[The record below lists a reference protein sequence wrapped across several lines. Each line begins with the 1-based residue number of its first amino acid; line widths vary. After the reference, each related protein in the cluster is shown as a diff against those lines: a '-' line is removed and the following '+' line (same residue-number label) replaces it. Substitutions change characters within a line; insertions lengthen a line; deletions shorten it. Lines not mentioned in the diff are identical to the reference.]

1 MSLGAGTKLGPYE
14 ILAPIGAGGMGEVY
28 RARDTRL
35 ERTVAIKILPER
47 FASEPEFRR
56 RFEREAKTI
65 AQLSH
70 PHICA
75 MHDVGREGGTDFLV
89 MEFLEGET
97 LAGRLA
103 GGALPFDLVC
113 RYGAEIADGLG
124 AAHAAGVTHRD
135 LKPGNVMVTKA
146 GVKLLDFGLAKPI
159 LGAASSDASRQGTA
173 SGPLTGAGVAPGTLQ
188 YMAPEQLEGRE
199 ADARSDI
206 FALGSTLYEMATGRR
221 AFPGESPMSVAS
233 AILRDEPR
241 PVSEAA
247 PMTPASLDR
256 LVRRCL
262 AKDPEERWQSARDV
276 AAELRFLRS
285 EASSPTG
292 APSAARAPRVA
303 WARALPWAI
312 AVLAVAAAAW
322 LARPGPKP
330 PVRRFRLPIEGFTGS
345 PTNIRNLF
353 SFPVLSP
360 EGRRIAYIADGRLW
374 IRELDRFEAREVPGT
389 VNAERPFWSF
399 DGSHVGYALEKRL
412 WKVPAAG
419 GEAAAICRVPESG
432 RIVGAAWSRHG
443 RIVFGV
449 WRGSL
454 YDVPSAGGEAKRIVA
469 LPPGADDFHTP
480 AFLPDG
486 RTVIYAVHGSRDD
499 GKIAVLEEGGAPRIV
514 FEVSNLLSVA
524 YSPTG
529 HLLYTREIDN
539 EGIWAVPFS
548 ISKRRVEGAA
558 VPVVRGA
565 ALPSLAADGSL
576 VHVQGRME
584 MKQELVWVL
593 RDGKIEETV
602 GEAHRGLSGPMLSPD
617 GRRVAFSA
625 LSEDSADIWVL
636 DLARGTRRRV
646 TSRPA
651 QEIFPAWAPSGDR
664 LLYNESVGMAEKQI
678 VEIAADGSGARRAL
692 GEGIGP
698 RVSPDGR
705 FVVFATDR
713 RGEWDTWYRPLPDG
727 APVAYLQVPG
737 VREIGGELSGD
748 GRWLLYQSDETG
760 RLELFVQRFPEGGSK
775 KQISTNGG
783 GAFRW
788 SRRGDAIY
796 FAQGDDLMEI
806 VVRPGPEPA
815 FSDPHKLFSMA
826 AAGLETLSPWGDFN
840 LDVSPDGK
848 RFLAVRRETGR
859 RPAIFYVENWAAE
872 LPADSR

>member
-1 MSLGAGTKLGPYE
+1 MTHATGARLGPYE
-14 ILAPIGAGGMGEVY
+14 ILSPLGAGGMGEVY

-35 ERTVAIKILPER
+35 ERIVAIKVLSDRLSLDPEL
-47 FASEPEFRR
+47 RR

-65 AQLSH
+65 SQLSH

-75 MHDVGREGGTDFLV
+75 LYDVGREGDVDYLV
-89 MEFLEGET
+89 MEFLQGET
-97 LAGRLA
+97 LSQRLA
-103 GGALPFDLVC
+103 TGALPLDLVC
-113 RYGAEIADGLG
+113 RYGAEIAEALG
-124 AAHAAGVTHRD
+124 TAHAAGVVHRD
-135 LKPGNVMVTKA
+135 LKPGNVMVMKA

-159 LGAASSDASRQGTA
+159 VGVATPEMSRQGTA
-173 SGPLTGAGVAPGTLQ
+173 SGPLTGEGVVPGTLQ

-221 AFPGESPMSVAS
+221 AFAGETPVSVAS

-241 PVSEAA
+241 PLSEVA

-285 EASSPTG
+285 EAS
-292 APSAARAPRVA
+292 APERSAVAARAGRISL
-303 WARALPWAI
+303 ARALPWAI

-330 PVRRFRLPIEGFTGS
+330 PVRRFRLLVDRFTTS
-345 PTNIRNLF
+345 PTNTTSLF

-360 EGRRIAYIADGRLW
+360 DGGRIAYIADGRLW

-389 VNAERPFWSF
+389 LNAERPFWSF
-399 DGSHVGYALEKRL
+399 DGRHVGYVLEKKL
-412 WKVPAAG
+412 WRVPAAG
-419 GEAAAICRVPESG
+419 GEAAAICPVPESG
-432 RIVGAAWSRHG
+432 RIVGAGWSRFG

-449 WRGSL
+449 WRGGL
-454 YDVPSAGGEAKRIVA
+454 YDVPAAGGEAKRIVA
-469 LPPGADDFHTP
+469 LGPGADDFHTP

-499 GKIAVLEEGGAPRIV
+499 GKIAVLAEGGAPRIV
-514 FEVSNLLSVA
+514 FEAPYLFSVA

-548 ISKRRVEGAA
+548 TSKLKLEGAA
-558 VPVVRGA
+558 FPVVRGA

-576 VHVQGRME
+576 VYVQGRME
-584 MKQELVWVL
+584 TKRELVWVS
-593 RDGKIEETV
+593 RDGKIEGTV
-602 GEAHRGLSGPMLSPD
+602 GEPQRGLGEPTLSPD
-617 GRRVAFSA
+617 GRRVAFAA

-636 DLARGTRRRV
+636 DLVRGTRTRV
-646 TSRPA
+646 TSSRA
-651 QEIFPAWAPSGDR
+651 QEISPAWFPSGDR
-664 LLYNESVGMAEKQI
+664 LLYNESEGMAEKRI
-678 VEIAADGSGARRAL
+678 VEVAADGTGPRRAL
-692 GEGIGP
+692 GEGIEP

-705 FVVFATDR
+705 FLVFRTDR
-713 RGEWDTWYRPLPDG
+713 QGELDTWHRPLPAG
-727 APVAYLQVPG
+727 APVAFLQTPG
-737 VREIGGELSGD
+737 VREIGGEFSRD
-748 GRWLLYQSDETG
+748 GRSLLYQSNETG
-760 RLELFVQRFPEGGSK
+760 RLELFVQRFPDGGAR
-775 KQISTNGG
+775 KQISVSGG
-783 GAFRW
+783 GPTLW
-788 SRRGDAIY
+788 SRTGDAIY
-796 FAQGDDLMEI
+796 FAQGDDLMEV

-815 FSDPHKLFSMA
+815 FAEPRRLFSMS
-826 AAGLETLSPWGDFN
+826 AAGLETLSPWGNFN

-848 RFLAVRRETGR
+848 RFLAVRREGGR
-859 RPAIFYVENWAAE
+859 GPAIYYVENWAAE
-872 LPADSR
+872 LKAR